1 MSFSLGPLLRQSW
14 QRLAPFSIQVLLP
27 SLALTGLEIF
37 LISLWSK
44 GDDYASIFKGLT
56 QWDSH
61 WYLGIVRRG
70 YQFVGFD
77 KIAYEQSNVA
87 FFPGYPLA
95 VAIMSRLLGVEPELG
110 LYLTAQ
116 LFCWLMWIYL
126 FLFYRRWQIPTLW
139 QVLASLIILVYPS
152 SFYLVV
158 GYSESLFVASLL
170 GFFYW
175 SMDLNSLR
183 AALLAGAHG
192 LAMSATRIVGLPV
205 ALLPL
210 LRLGEGSRRWFWTAG
225 TAVLALLGGLSFFL
239 YCQLRFGRWDL
250 YIEMQRYFGPSSF
263 SYLAIIQPRT
273 YAPFF
278 SSRYWQSLFSFSEAL
293 GDGIWAISI
302 SQLFVPLTLG
312 SLVVTGL
319 LDGLSV
325 LVGKSRCWQER
336 LGFHLAAWAM
346 FSISVAGMSAV
357 AQRSMIRYCLPVHI
371 LQVLTWL
378 HGVKY
383 TNFSFIPQQVRPCLG
398 SVLRL
403 GYWILALVFFALNQV
418 LTWRYVQHLWVA

>member
-1 MSFSLGPLLRQSW
+1 MSLRPCHLLQQICRLLVGFSARIFLLG
-14 QRLAPFSIQVLLP
+14 
-27 SLALTGLEIF
+27 LALTVLQVLMIY
-37 LISLWSK
+37 LWTKHS
-44 GDDYASIFKGLT
+44 DYASAFTALS
-56 QWDSH
+56 QRDSY
-61 WYLGIVRRG
+61 WYLSIVRRG

-192 LAMSATRIVGLPV
+192 LVMSATRIVGLPV

-225 TAVLALLGGLSFFL
+225 AAVLALLGGLSFFL

-250 YIEMQRYFGPSSF
+250 YIEMQRYFTGVQANYQALFQASTYVLSPERWQVLLSPS
-263 SYLAIIQPRT
+263 
-273 YAPFF
+273 APVKDAGLW
-278 SSRYWQSLFSFSEAL
+278 SDAL
-293 GDGIWAISI
+293 
-302 SQLFVPLTLG
+302 SQLFVSVTLG

-346 FSISVAGMSAV
+346 FYIAVAGMSPLG
-357 AQRSMIRYCLPVHI
+357 QRSMIRYCLPVHI
-371 LQVLTWL
+371 VQVLALVHWA
-378 HGVKY
+378 KY
-383 TNFSFIPQQVRPCLG
+383 TDFSFIPERIRPYLG
-398 SVLRL
+398 NTLKL
-403 GYWILALVFFALNQV
+403 GYVLLAFIFFALNQI
-418 LTWRYVQHLWVA
+418 LTWRYAHHLWVA

>member
-1 MSFSLGPLLRQSW
+1 MSFPLSHLLQRGRQY
-14 QRLAPFSIQVLLP
+14 LAPFLGQILLP
-27 SLALTGLEIF
+27 SLALTVLQIF
-37 LISLWSK
+37 MISLWSEES
-44 GDDYASIFKGLT
+44 DYASAFTALS
-56 QWDSH
+56 QRDSY
-61 WYLGIVRRG
+61 WYLSIVRRG

-95 VAIMSRLLGVEPELG
+95 VAAISRLLGVDPELG

-116 LFCWLMWIYL
+116 LFCWLMWIYF
-126 FLFYRRWQIPTLW
+126 FLFCRRWQIPPLG

-158 GYSESLFVASLL
+158 GYSESLFLASLL

-175 SMDLNSLR
+175 SMDLN
-183 AALLAGAHG
+183 APWPAFLAGIHG
-192 LAMSATRIVGLPV
+192 LVMSATRIVGLPV
-205 ALLPL
+205 ALVPL
-210 LRLGEGSRRWFWTAG
+210 LRLSHPWFWTAS
-225 TAVLALLGGLSFFL
+225 AVVLALLGGLGFFL

-250 YIEMQRYFGPSSF
+250 YLEMQRYFGPSSF
-263 SYLAIIQPRT
+263 DYLAIIRPRT
-273 YAPFF
+273 YAPLF
-278 SSRYWQSLFSFSEAL
+278 SSGYWQSLLSFSEAL
-293 GDGIWAISI
+293 GAGIWAISL
-302 SQLFVPLTLG
+302 SQLFVLLTLG
-312 SLVVTGL
+312 SLVITGL
-319 LDGLSV
+319 LDGWSV
-325 LVGKSRCWQER
+325 LAGKSRRWQER

-371 LQVLTWL
+371 LQVLAWL
-378 HGVKY
+378 HGIRY
-383 TNFSFIPQQVRPCLG
+383 TDFSFIPQQVRFYLD

-403 GYWILALVFFALNQV
+403 GYWILALVFFALNQI

>member
-95 VAIMSRLLGVEPELG
+95 VAAISRLLGVDPELG

-116 LFCWLMWIYL
+116 LFCWLMWIYF
-126 FLFYRRWQIPTLW
+126 FLFCPRWQIPPLG

-158 GYSESLFVASLL
+158 GYSESLFLASLL

-175 SMDLNSLR
+175 SMDLN
-183 AALLAGAHG
+183 APWPAFLAGIHG
-192 LAMSATRIVGLPV
+192 LVMSATRIVGLPV
-205 ALLPL
+205 ALVPL
-210 LRLGEGSRRWFWTAG
+210 LRLSHPWFWTAS
-225 TAVLALLGGLSFFL
+225 AVVLALLGGLGFFL

-250 YIEMQRYFGPSSF
+250 YLEMQRYFGPSSF
-263 SYLAIIQPRT
+263 DYLAIIRPRT
-273 YAPFF
+273 YAPP
-278 SSRYWQSLFSFSEAL
+278 LF
-293 GDGIWAISI
+293 
-302 SQLFVPLTLG
+302 
-312 SLVVTGL
+312 
-319 LDGLSV
+319 
-325 LVGKSRCWQER
+325 
-336 LGFHLAAWAM
+336 
-346 FSISVAGMSAV
+346 
-357 AQRSMIRYCLPVHI
+357 
-371 LQVLTWL
+371 
-378 HGVKY
+378 
-383 TNFSFIPQQVRPCLG
+383 
-398 SVLRL
+398 
-403 GYWILALVFFALNQV
+403 
-418 LTWRYVQHLWVA
+418 

>member
-1 MSFSLGPLLRQSW
+1 MSLRPCHLLQQICRLLVGFSARIFLLG
-14 QRLAPFSIQVLLP
+14 
-27 SLALTGLEIF
+27 LALTVLQVLMIY
-37 LISLWSK
+37 LWTKHS
-44 GDDYASIFKGLT
+44 DYASAFTALS
-56 QWDSH
+56 QRDSY
-61 WYLGIVRRG
+61 WYLSIVRRG

-77 KIAYEQSNVA
+77 RIAYEQSNVA

-183 AALLAGAHG
+183 AVLLAGAHG

-225 TAVLALLGGLSFFL
+225 AAVLALLGGLSFFL

-250 YIEMQRYFGPSSF
+250 YIEMQRYFNGVQANYQALFQASTYVLSPERWQVLLSPS
-263 SYLAIIQPRT
+263 
-273 YAPFF
+273 APVKDAGLW
-278 SSRYWQSLFSFSEAL
+278 SDAL
-293 GDGIWAISI
+293 
-302 SQLFVPLTLG
+302 SQLFVSVTLG

-325 LVGKSRCWQER
+325 LVGKSRRWQER

-346 FSISVAGMSAV
+346 FYIAVAGMSPLG
-357 AQRSMIRYCLPVHI
+357 QRSMIRYCLPVHI
-371 LQVLTWL
+371 VQVLALVHWA
-378 HGVKY
+378 KY
-383 TNFSFIPQQVRPCLG
+383 TDFSFIPERIRPYLG
-398 SVLRL
+398 NTLKL
-403 GYWILALVFFALNQV
+403 GYVLLAFIFFALNQI
-418 LTWRYVQHLWVA
+418 LTWRYAHHLWVA

>member
-1 MSFSLGPLLRQSW
+1 MSFPPSHLLQHSRQHLVSF
-14 QRLAPFSIQVLLP
+14 AVQVLLP
-27 SLALTGLEIF
+27 AVALTLLQIF
-37 LISLWSK
+37 LISFWSQE
-44 GDDYASIFKGLT
+44 DDYASIFKGLT

-95 VAIMSRLLGVEPELG
+95 VAAISRLLGVDPELG

-116 LFCWLMWIYL
+116 LFCWLMWIYF
-126 FLFYRRWQIPTLW
+126 FLFCRRWQIPPLG

-158 GYSESLFVASLL
+158 GYSESLFLASLL

-175 SMDLNSLR
+175 SMDLN
-183 AALLAGAHG
+183 APWPAFLAGIHG
-192 LAMSATRIVGLPV
+192 LVMSATRIVGLPV
-205 ALLPL
+205 ALVPL
-210 LRLGEGSRRWFWTAG
+210 LRLSHPWFWTAS
-225 TAVLALLGGLSFFL
+225 AVVLALLGGLGFFL

-263 SYLAIIQPRT
+263 DYLAIIRPRT

-278 SSRYWQSLFSFSEAL
+278 SSRYWQSLLSFSEAL

-383 TNFSFIPQQVRPCLG
+383 TNFSFIPQQVRPYLG

-403 GYWILALVFFALNQV
+403 GYWILALVFFALNQA

>member
-1 MSFSLGPLLRQSW
+1 MSLRPCHLLQQICRLLVGFSARIFLLG
-14 QRLAPFSIQVLLP
+14 
-27 SLALTGLEIF
+27 LALTVLQVLMIY
-37 LISLWSK
+37 LWTKHS
-44 GDDYASIFKGLT
+44 DYASAFTALS
-56 QWDSH
+56 QRDSY
-61 WYLGIVRRG
+61 WYLSIVRRG

-95 VAIMSRLLGVEPELG
+95 VAIMSRLLGAEPELG

-225 TAVLALLGGLSFFL
+225 AAVLALLGGLSFFL

-250 YIEMQRYFGPSSF
+250 YIEMQRYFTGVQANYQALFQASTYVLSPERWQVLLSPS
-263 SYLAIIQPRT
+263 
-273 YAPFF
+273 APVKDAGLW
-278 SSRYWQSLFSFSEAL
+278 SDAL
-293 GDGIWAISI
+293 
-302 SQLFVPLTLG
+302 SQLFVSVTLG

-325 LVGKSRCWQER
+325 LVGKSRRWQER
-336 LGFHLAAWAM
+336 LGFHLGAWAM
-346 FSISVAGMSAV
+346 FYIAVAGMSPLG
-357 AQRSMIRYCLPVHI
+357 QRSMSRYCLPVHI
-371 LQVLTWL
+371 VQVLALVHWA
-378 HGVKY
+378 KY
-383 TNFSFIPQQVRPCLG
+383 TDFSFIPERIRPYLG
-398 SVLRL
+398 NTLKL
-403 GYWILALVFFALNQV
+403 GYVLLAFIFFALNQI
-418 LTWRYVQHLWVA
+418 LTWRYAHHLWVA

>member
-1 MSFSLGPLLRQSW
+1 MSFPPSHLLQHSRQHLVSF
-14 QRLAPFSIQVLLP
+14 AVQVLLP
-27 SLALTGLEIF
+27 AVALTLLQIF
-37 LISLWSK
+37 LISFWSQE
-44 GDDYASIFKGLT
+44 DDYASIFKSLT
-56 QWDSH
+56 QRDSY
-61 WYLGIVRRG
+61 WYLSIVRRG

-126 FLFYRRWQIPTLW
+126 FLLYRRWQIPTLW

-225 TAVLALLGGLSFFL
+225 AVVLALLGGLSFFL

-250 YIEMQRYFGPSSF
+250 YMEMQRYFTGVQANYQALFQAHTYVLSPERWQVLLSPS
-263 SYLAIIQPRT
+263 
-273 YAPFF
+273 APLQDPGLW
-278 SSRYWQSLFSFSEAL
+278 SDAL
-293 GDGIWAISI
+293 
-302 SQLFVPLTLG
+302 SQLFVSVTLG

-325 LVGKSRCWQER
+325 VAGKSRRWQER

-346 FSISVAGMSAV
+346 FYIAVAGMSPLG
-357 AQRSMIRYCLPVHI
+357 QRSMIRYCLPVH
-371 LQVLTWL
+371 LVQVLALL
-378 HGVKY
+378 HWAKHTDFG
-383 TNFSFIPQQVRPCLG
+383 FLPLWARPHL
-398 SVLRL
+398 SRVLKL
-403 GYWILALVFFALNQV
+403 GYGLLGLIFLVLNQI
-418 LTWRYVQHLWVA
+418 LTWRYVHHLWVA

>member
-225 TAVLALLGGLSFFL
+225 AAVLALLGGLSFFL

-250 YIEMQRYFGPSSF
+250 YIEMQRYFTGVQANYQALFQASTYVLSPERWQVLLSPS
-263 SYLAIIQPRT
+263 
-273 YAPFF
+273 APVKDAGLW
-278 SSRYWQSLFSFSEAL
+278 SDAL
-293 GDGIWAISI
+293 
-302 SQLFVPLTLG
+302 SQLFVSVTLG

-325 LVGKSRCWQER
+325 LVGKSRRWQER
-336 LGFHLAAWAM
+336 LGFHLGAWAM
-346 FSISVAGMSAV
+346 FYIAVAGMSPLG
-357 AQRSMIRYCLPVHI
+357 QRSMSRYCLPVHI
-371 LQVLTWL
+371 VQVLALVHWA
-378 HGVKY
+378 KY
-383 TNFSFIPQQVRPCLG
+383 TDFSFIPERIRPYLG
-398 SVLRL
+398 NTLKL
-403 GYWILALVFFALNQV
+403 GYVLLAFIFFALNQI
-418 LTWRYVQHLWVA
+418 LTWRYAHHLWVA

>member
-1 MSFSLGPLLRQSW
+1 MSFPPSHLLQHSRQHLVSF
-14 QRLAPFSIQVLLP
+14 AVQVLLP
-27 SLALTGLEIF
+27 AVALTLLQIF
-37 LISLWSK
+37 LISFWSQE
-44 GDDYASIFKGLT
+44 DDYASIFKGLT

-95 VAIMSRLLGVEPELG
+95 VAAISRLLGVDPELG

-116 LFCWLMWIYL
+116 LFCWLMWIYF
-126 FLFYRRWQIPTLW
+126 FLFCRRWQIPPLG

-158 GYSESLFVASLL
+158 SYSESLFLASLL

-175 SMDLNSLR
+175 SMDLN
-183 AALLAGAHG
+183 APWPAFLAGIHG
-192 LAMSATRIVGLPV
+192 LVMSATRIVGLPV
-205 ALLPL
+205 ALVPL
-210 LRLGEGSRRWFWTAG
+210 LRLSHPWFWTAS
-225 TAVLALLGGLSFFL
+225 AVVLALLGGLGFFL

-250 YIEMQRYFGPSSF
+250 YLEMQRYFGPSSF
-263 SYLAIIQPRT
+263 DYLAIIRPRT
-273 YAPFF
+273 YAPLF
-278 SSRYWQSLFSFSEAL
+278 SSGYWQSLLSFSEAL
-293 GDGIWAISI
+293 GAGIWAISL
-302 SQLFVPLTLG
+302 SQLFVLLTLG
-312 SLVVTGL
+312 SLVITGL
-319 LDGLSV
+319 LDGWSV
-325 LVGKSRCWQER
+325 LAGKSRRWQER

-371 LQVLTWL
+371 LQVLAWL
-378 HGVKY
+378 HGIRY
-383 TNFSFIPQQVRPCLG
+383 TDFSFIPQQVRFYLD

-403 GYWILALVFFALNQV
+403 GYWILALVFFALNQI

>member
-1 MSFSLGPLLRQSW
+1 MSFSLSHLLRQSR

-27 SLALTGLEIF
+27 SLALTGLQIF
-37 LISLWSK
+37 LISLWSE
-44 GDDYASIFKGLT
+44 GDDYASIFKGLI

-95 VAIMSRLLGVEPELG
+95 VAAMSRLLGVDPELG

-126 FLFYRRWQIPTLW
+126 FLFCRRWQIPTLW
-139 QVLASLIILVYPS
+139 QILASLIILVYPS

-158 GYSESLFVASLL
+158 GYSESLFIASLL

-183 AALLAGAHG
+183 PALLAGIHG
-192 LAMSATRIVGLPV
+192 LVMSATRIVGLPV
-205 ALLPL
+205 ALVPL
-210 LRLGEGSRRWFWTAG
+210 LRLSRRWFWTAG
-225 TAVLALLGGLSFFL
+225 AVVLALLGGLSFLL

-250 YIEMQRYFGPSSF
+250 YMEMQRYFGPSSF
-263 SYLAIIQPRT
+263 DYLAIIQLRT
-273 YAPFF
+273 YAPLF
-278 SSRYWQSLFSFSEAL
+278 SLGYWQSLFSFSEAL

-302 SQLFVPLTLG
+302 GQLFVPLTLG
-312 SLVVTGL
+312 SLVVTSL
-319 LDGLSV
+319 LDGLSI
-325 LVGKSRCWQER
+325 LAGKSRHWQER
-336 LGFHLAAWAM
+336 LGLHLAAWVM

-371 LQVLTWL
+371 LQVLAWL
-378 HGVKY
+378 HGIRY
-383 TNFSFIPQQVRPCLG
+383 TDFSFIPQQVRFYLD

-403 GYWILALVFFALNQV
+403 GYWILALVFFALNQI

>member
-1 MSFSLGPLLRQSW
+1 MSFPPSHLLQHSRQHLVSF
-14 QRLAPFSIQVLLP
+14 AVQVLLP
-27 SLALTGLEIF
+27 AVALTLLQIF
-37 LISLWSK
+37 LISFWSQE
-44 GDDYASIFKGLT
+44 DDYASIFKGLT

-95 VAIMSRLLGVEPELG
+95 VAAISRLLGVDPELG

-116 LFCWLMWIYL
+116 LFCWLMWIYF
-126 FLFYRRWQIPTLW
+126 FLFCRRWQIPPLG

-158 GYSESLFVASLL
+158 GYSESLFLASLL

-175 SMDLNSLR
+175 SMDLN
-183 AALLAGAHG
+183 APWPAFLAGIHG
-192 LAMSATRIVGLPV
+192 LVMSATRIVGLPV
-205 ALLPL
+205 ALVPL
-210 LRLGEGSRRWFWTAG
+210 LRLSHPWFWTAS
-225 TAVLALLGGLSFFL
+225 AVVLALLGGLGFFL

-250 YIEMQRYFGPSSF
+250 YLEMQRYFGPSSF
-263 SYLAIIQPRT
+263 DYLAIIRPRT
-273 YAPFF
+273 YAPLF
-278 SSRYWQSLFSFSEAL
+278 SSGYWQSLLSFSEAL
-293 GDGIWAISI
+293 GAGIWAISL
-302 SQLFVPLTLG
+302 SQLFVLLTLG
-312 SLVVTGL
+312 SLVITGL
-319 LDGLSV
+319 LDGWSV
-325 LVGKSRCWQER
+325 LAGKSRRWQER

-371 LQVLTWL
+371 LQVLAWL
-378 HGVKY
+378 HGIRY
-383 TNFSFIPQQVRPCLG
+383 TDFSFIPQQVRFYLD

-403 GYWILALVFFALNQV
+403 GYWILALVFFALNQI

>member
-1 MSFSLGPLLRQSW
+1 MRFFLSLVLQQSR
-14 QRLAPFSIQVLLP
+14 QRLAPFSVQILLP
-27 SLALTGLEIF
+27 SLALTGLQIF
-37 LISLWSK
+37 LIFLWSK
-44 GDDYASIFKGLT
+44 GDDYASIFKGLI

-61 WYLGIVRRG
+61 WYLGIVQQG

-95 VAIMSRLLGVEPELG
+95 VAAISRLLGVDPELG

-116 LFCWLMWIYL
+116 LFCWLMWIYF
-126 FLFYRRWQIPTLW
+126 FLFCRRWQIPTLW

-158 GYSESLFVASLL
+158 GYSESLFIASLL

-183 AALLAGAHG
+183 PALLAGIHG
-192 LAMSATRIVGLPV
+192 LVMSATRIVGLPV
-205 ALLPL
+205 ALVPL
-210 LRLGEGSRRWFWTAG
+210 LRLSRRWFWTAG
-225 TAVLALLGGLSFFL
+225 AVVLALLGGLSFLL

-250 YIEMQRYFGPSSF
+250 YMEMQRYFGPSSF
-263 SYLAIIQPRT
+263 DYLAIIRPRT
-273 YAPFF
+273 YAPLF
-278 SSRYWQSLFSFSEAL
+278 SLGYWQSLFSFSEAL
-293 GDGIWAISI
+293 GGGVWAISL
-302 SQLFVPLTLG
+302 SQLSVPFTLG
-312 SLVVTGL
+312 SLVVTSL
-319 LDGLSV
+319 LDGWSV
-325 LVGKSRCWQER
+325 LAGKSRHWQER
-336 LGFHLAAWAM
+336 LGFHLAAWVM

-378 HGVKY
+378 HGAKY
-383 TNFSFIPQQVRPCLG
+383 TDFSFIPQQVRFYLD

-403 GYWILALVFFALNQV
+403 GYWILAFVFFALNQI

>member
-1 MSFSLGPLLRQSW
+1 MSFPPSRLLQHSRQHLVSF
-14 QRLAPFSIQVLLP
+14 AVQVLLP
-27 SLALTGLEIF
+27 AVALTLLQIF
-37 LISLWSK
+37 LISFWSQE
-44 GDDYASIFKGLT
+44 DDYASIFKGLT

-95 VAIMSRLLGVEPELG
+95 VAAISRLLGVDPELG

-116 LFCWLMWIYL
+116 LFCWLMWIYF
-126 FLFYRRWQIPTLW
+126 FLFCRRWQIPPLG

-158 GYSESLFVASLL
+158 GYSESLFLASLL

-175 SMDLNSLR
+175 SIDLN
-183 AALLAGAHG
+183 APWPAFLAGIHG
-192 LAMSATRIVGLPV
+192 LVMSATRIVGLPV
-205 ALLPL
+205 ALVPL
-210 LRLGEGSRRWFWTAG
+210 LRLSHPWFWTAS
-225 TAVLALLGGLSFFL
+225 AVVLALLGGLDFFL

-250 YIEMQRYFGPSSF
+250 YLEMQRYFGPSSF
-263 SYLAIIQPRT
+263 DYLAIIRPRT
-273 YAPFF
+273 YAPLF
-278 SSRYWQSLFSFSEAL
+278 SSGYWQSLLSFSEAL
-293 GDGIWAISI
+293 GAGIWAISL
-302 SQLFVPLTLG
+302 SQLFVLLTLG
-312 SLVVTGL
+312 SLVITGL
-319 LDGLSV
+319 LDGWSV
-325 LVGKSRCWQER
+325 LAGKSRRWQER

-371 LQVLTWL
+371 LQVLALL
-378 HGVKY
+378 HWAKHTDFG
-383 TNFSFIPQQVRPCLG
+383 FLPLWARPHL
-398 SVLRL
+398 SRVLKL
-403 GYWILALVFFALNQV
+403 GYGLLGLIFLVLNQI
-418 LTWRYVQHLWVA
+418 LTWRYVHHLWVA

>member
-1 MSFSLGPLLRQSW
+1 MRFFLSLLLRQSR
-14 QRLAPFSIQVLLP
+14 QHLAPFSLQILLP
-27 SLALTGLEIF
+27 SLALTGLQIF
-37 LISLWSK
+37 LISLWSE
-44 GDDYASIFKGLT
+44 GDDYASIFKGLI

-95 VAIMSRLLGVEPELG
+95 VAAISRLLGVDPELG

-116 LFCWLMWIYL
+116 LSCWLMWIYL
-126 FLFYRRWQIPTLW
+126 SLFYRRWQIPTLG

-158 GYSESLFVASLL
+158 GYSESLFLASLL

-175 SMDLNSLR
+175 SMDLN
-183 AALLAGAHG
+183 APWPAFLAGIHG
-192 LAMSATRIVGLPV
+192 LAMGATRIVGLPV
-205 ALLPL
+205 ALVPL
-210 LRLGEGSRRWFWTAG
+210 LRLSRRWFWTAG
-225 TAVLALLGGLSFFL
+225 TVVLALLGGLSFFL

-250 YIEMQRYFGPSSF
+250 YMEMQRYFGPSSF
-263 SYLAIIQPRT
+263 DYLAIIQPRT
-273 YAPFF
+273 YAPLF
-278 SSRYWQSLFSFSEAL
+278 SSSYWQSLLSFSEAL
-293 GDGIWAISI
+293 GDGIWAISL
-302 SQLFVPLTLG
+302 SQLFVLLTLG

-319 LDGLSV
+319 LDGWSV
-325 LVGKSRCWQER
+325 LAGKSRRWQER
-336 LGFHLAAWAM
+336 LGFHLAAWVM
-346 FSISVAGMSAV
+346 FYIAVAGMSAV

-378 HGVKY
+378 HGIRY
-383 TNFSFIPQQVRPCLG
+383 TDFSFLPQQVRFCLG

-403 GYWILALVFFALNQV
+403 GYWSLAFAFFALNQI

>member
-1 MSFSLGPLLRQSW
+1 MSLRPCHLLQQICRILVGFSARIFLLG
-14 QRLAPFSIQVLLP
+14 
-27 SLALTGLEIF
+27 LALTVLQVLMIY
-37 LISLWSK
+37 LWTKHS
-44 GDDYASIFKGLT
+44 DYASAFTALS
-56 QWDSH
+56 QRDSY
-61 WYLGIVRRG
+61 WYLSIVRRG

-126 FLFYRRWQIPTLW
+126 FLFYRCWQIPTLW

-225 TAVLALLGGLSFFL
+225 AAVLALLGGLSFFL

-250 YIEMQRYFGPSSF
+250 YIEMQRYFTGVQANYQALFQASTYVLSPERWQVLLSPS
-263 SYLAIIQPRT
+263 
-273 YAPFF
+273 APVKDAGLW
-278 SSRYWQSLFSFSEAL
+278 SDAL
-293 GDGIWAISI
+293 
-302 SQLFVPLTLG
+302 SQLFVSVTLG

-325 LVGKSRCWQER
+325 LVGKSRRWQER

-346 FSISVAGMSAV
+346 FYIAVAGMSPLG
-357 AQRSMIRYCLPVHI
+357 QRSMIRYCLPVHI
-371 LQVLTWL
+371 VQVLALVHWA
-378 HGVKY
+378 KY
-383 TNFSFIPQQVRPCLG
+383 TDFSFIPERIRPYLG
-398 SVLRL
+398 NTLKL
-403 GYWILALVFFALNQV
+403 GYVLLAFIFFALNQI
-418 LTWRYVQHLWVA
+418 LTWRYAHHLWVA

>member
-37 LISLWSK
+37 LISLRSK

-61 WYLGIVRRG
+61 WYLAIVRRG

-225 TAVLALLGGLSFFL
+225 AAVLALLGGLSFFL

-250 YIEMQRYFGPSSF
+250 YIEMQRYFNGVQANYQALFQASTYVLSPERWQVLLSPS
-263 SYLAIIQPRT
+263 
-273 YAPFF
+273 APAKDAGL
-278 SSRYWQSLFSFSEAL
+278 WPDAL
-293 GDGIWAISI
+293 
-302 SQLFVPLTLG
+302 SQLFVSVTLG

-325 LVGKSRCWQER
+325 LVGKSRRWQER

-346 FSISVAGMSAV
+346 FYIAVAGMSPLG
-357 AQRSMIRYCLPVHI
+357 QRSMSRYCLPVHI
-371 LQVLTWL
+371 VQVLALVHWA
-378 HGVKY
+378 KY
-383 TNFSFIPQQVRPCLG
+383 TDFSFIPERIRPYLG
-398 SVLRL
+398 NTLKL
-403 GYWILALVFFALNQV
+403 GYVLLAFIFFALNQI
-418 LTWRYVQHLWVA
+418 LTWRYAHHLWVA

>member
-1 MSFSLGPLLRQSW
+1 MSFSLSHLLRQSR

-27 SLALTGLEIF
+27 SLALTGLQIF
-37 LISLWSK
+37 LISLWSQE
-44 GDDYASIFKGLT
+44 DDYASIFKGLT

-61 WYLGIVRRG
+61 WYLGIVRQG

-95 VAIMSRLLGVEPELG
+95 VIALSRLLRVEPELG

-116 LFCWLMWIYL
+116 LFCWLMWVYL
-126 FLFYRRWQIPTLW
+126 LLLYRLWQIPLLW
-139 QVLASLIILVYPS
+139 QVLASLMILVYPS

-158 GYSESLFVASLL
+158 GYSESLFMASLL

-175 SMDLNSLR
+175 SAHLNSMR
-183 AALLAGAHG
+183 SGLLAGIHG
-192 LAMSATRIVGLPV
+192 LVMSATRIVGLPV
-205 ALLPL
+205 ALVPL
-210 LRLGEGSRRWFWTAG
+210 LRLSRPWFWTAS
-225 TAVLALLGGLSFFL
+225 AVVLALSGGLSFFL

-250 YIEMQRYFGPSSF
+250 YLEMQRYFGPSSF
-263 SYLAIIQPRT
+263 DYLAIIQPRT
-273 YAPFF
+273 YAPLF
-278 SSRYWQSLFSFSEAL
+278 SLGYWQSLFSFSEAL
-293 GDGIWAISI
+293 GDGIWAISL

-312 SLVVTGL
+312 SLVVTSL
-319 LDGLSV
+319 LDGWSV
-325 LVGKSRCWQER
+325 LAGKSRHWQER
-336 LGFHLAAWAM
+336 LGFHLAAWIM

-357 AQRSMIRYCLPVHI
+357 AQRSMIRYCLPIHT
-371 LQVLTWL
+371 LQVLAWL
-378 HGVKY
+378 HGIRY
-383 TNFSFIPQQVRPCLG
+383 TDFSFIPQQVRFYLG

-403 GYWILALVFFALNQV
+403 GYWILALVFFALNQI